1 VRVSVHTNT
10 KPKATSLVGRCNG
23 NRLKV
28 KGLTMGYLRVHGLD
42 KAEKSAEVIVAAD
55 TSCV

>member
-1 VRVSVHTNT
+1 
-10 KPKATSLVGRCNG
+10 
-23 NRLKV
+23 
-28 KGLTMGYLRVHGLD
+28 MGYLRVHGLD